1 VNRALR
7 TALMGA
13 LVIGPVTLGA
23 CSAGQVTQT
32 GTQDRDKVGPQA
44 QVEDILL
51 RQVTLAYP
59 REGVYEEGDDAV
71 LVMTI
76 VNASNADDT
85 LTAIEGEG
93 FSGLR
98 LSGTGP
104 TPSPSSPAGNQPTTP
119 PAPGTTGA
127 TPGAAP
133 ATPTGAAPTAS
144 SELSLEIPADTALY
158 IGRGGDATITLQ
170 DLAEPLTPGQTLPL
184 TLTFEQAGEITL
196 DALVGIPDEE
206 VERGEAFDFHEG
218 EGEGEGAGQ
227 QENPASEEDTQA
239 E

>member
-1 VNRALR
+1 MNRALR
-7 TALMGA
+7 AALMGA
-13 LVIGPVTLGA
+13 LVISPVTLGA
-23 CSAGQVTQT
+23 CSAGQVSQT
-32 GTQDRDKVGPQA
+32 ATQDRDKVGPMA

-59 REGVYEEGDDAV
+59 EGGAYEEGDDAV

-76 VNASNADDT
+76 VNESNEADT
-85 LTAIEGEG
+85 LTSIEGEG
-93 FSGLR
+93 FSGL
-98 LSGTGP
+98 LVAGTGP
-104 TPSPSSPAGNQPTTP
+104 TPSPSSPAGSEPTTP

-133 ATPTGAAPTAS
+133 ATPTGASPAAGT
-144 SELSLEIPADTALY
+144 ELALEIPADTALY
-158 IGRGGDATITLQ
+158 LGRGGDATITLQ

-184 TLTFEQAGEITL
+184 TFTFEQAGEIEL
-196 DALVGIPDEE
+196 QALVGIPEEE

-218 EGEGEGAGQ
+218 EGEGEGGGQ

>member
-1 VNRALR
+1 MNRALR

-13 LVIGPVTLGA
+13 LVIGPLTLGA
-23 CSAGQVTQT
+23 CSAGQVSQT
-32 GTQDRDKVGPQA
+32 ATQDRDKVGPQA

-59 REGVYEEGDDAV
+59 REGAYEEGDDAV

-76 VNASNADDT
+76 VNASNEDDT

-144 SELSLEIPADTALY
+144 SELSLQIPADTALY

>member
-1 VNRALR
+1 MNRALR

-13 LVIGPVTLGA
+13 LVIGPLTLGA
-23 CSAGQVTQT
+23 CSAGQVSQT
-32 GTQDRDKVGPQA
+32 ATQDRDKVGPQA

-59 REGVYEEGDDAV
+59 REGAYEEGDDAV

-76 VNASNADDT
+76 VNASNEDDT

-144 SELSLEIPADTALY
+144 SELSLQIPADTALY

-206 VERGEAFDFHEG
+206 VERGEPFDFHEG

>member
-7 TALMGA
+7 ATLMGA
-13 LVIGPVTLGA
+13 LVIAPVTLGA
-23 CSAGQVTQT
+23 CSAGQVSQT

-51 RQVTLAYP
+51 RQVTVAYP
-59 REGVYEEGDDAV
+59 EEGAYEEGDDAV

-76 VNASNADDT
+76 VNASDRADT
-85 LTAIEGEG
+85 LTGIEGEG
-93 FSGLR
+93 FSGLQIA
-98 LSGTGP
+98 GTGP
-104 TPSPSSPAGNQPTTP
+104 TPSPSSPAGNQPTTA

-127 TPGAAP
+127 TPGSAP
-133 ATPTGAAPTAS
+133 AAPTGAAPTAS

-170 DLAEPLTPGQTLPL
+170 DLTEPLTPGQTLTL
-184 TLTFEQAGEITL
+184 TLTFEQAGEIEL

-218 EGEGEGAGQ
+218 EAGE
-227 QENPASEEDTQA
+227 QENPESEEDTQA